1 MRQNMIKNKAQKQ
14 HSNKKNSNNNSN
26 GKQKEKE
33 ENTKPNKRETRRAM
47 EICSTLAAYG

>member
-1 MRQNMIKNKAQKQ
+1 MKMMRQNMIKNKAQKR
-14 HSNKKNSNNNSN
+14 HSNNNSN

-33 ENTKPNKRETRRAM
+33 KNTKQNKRAM

>member
-14 HSNKKNSNNNSN
+14 HSNSN

-33 ENTKPNKRETRRAM
+33 KEKNTKQNKRAM

>member
-1 MRQNMIKNKAQKQ
+1 MSMKMMRQNMIKNKAQKQ
-14 HSNKKNSNNNSN
+14 HSNNNSN

-33 ENTKPNKRETRRAM
+33 KEKEKNTKQNKRAM

>member
-1 MRQNMIKNKAQKQ
+1 MSMKMMRQNMIKNKAQKQ
-14 HSNKKNSNNNSN
+14 HNNSN

-33 ENTKPNKRETRRAM
+33 KNTKQNKRAM

>member
-1 MRQNMIKNKAQKQ
+1 MSMKMMRQNMIKNKAQKQ
-14 HSNKKNSNNNSN
+14 HSNNNNSN

-33 ENTKPNKRETRRAM
+33 KNTKQNKRAM